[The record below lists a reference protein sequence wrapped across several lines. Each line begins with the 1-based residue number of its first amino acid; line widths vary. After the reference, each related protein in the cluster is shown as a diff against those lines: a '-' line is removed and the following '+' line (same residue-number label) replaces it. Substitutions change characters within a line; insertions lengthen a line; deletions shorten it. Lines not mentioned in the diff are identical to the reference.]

1 MIFRWE
7 TEKERVLRGAKIS
20 PVKKLEAFRLM
31 NELADKVLTKKQKIM
46 RRKIRLVQ

>member
-1 MIFRWE
+1 MIFKWQ

-20 PVKKLEAFRLM
+20 PKEKLEAFRLM

-46 RRKIRLVQ
+46 RRKMRLAQ

>member
-1 MIFRWE
+1 MIFKWQ

-20 PVKKLEAFRLM
+20 PEKKLEVFRLM

-46 RRKIRLVQ
+46 RRKMRLAQ